1 MDSHCQPVIKVSILN
16 QGLFAWFISYCD
28 SNFNLT
34 YTIKL
39 SAFYSIGQ
47 NVLTN

>member
-16 QGLFAWFISYCD
+16 QGLFAISYCD